1 MSDVIPEPPQRS
13 NSHLMSR
20 IRLIEGD
27 LLDQM
32 DVDAIVATILP
43 TLKAEG
49 HLNEAIIA
57 KAGQTLDN
65 FVVDNIFKPRSG
77 DVFSVPPF
85 GIPVKH
91 IFYAVMPIW
100 KDNLAN
106 EERDLTRC
114 YRGVME
120 LAVKMNLDKIAV
132 PALGCRQGT
141 FPVKRAARLGVQGI
155 LDRMSEKLQD
165 VRIVC
170 RTREQ
175 YDAFHFW
182 LKHYGWEG

>member
-1 MSDVIPEPPQRS
+1 
-13 NSHLMSR
+13 MSR

-43 TLKAEG
+43 TLKADG
-49 HLNEAIIA
+49 HLNDAIIA

-65 FVVDNIFKPRSG
+65 FIVDNIFKPKSG

-91 IFYAVMPIW
+91 ILYAVMPVW

-120 LAVKMNLDKIAV
+120 LAVNMHLEKIAL
-132 PALGCRQGT
+132 PALGCRHGT

-155 LDRMSEKLQD
+155 LDRMHEQLTE
-165 VRIVC
+165 VRIIC
-170 RTREQ
+170 RNREQ
-175 YDAFHFW
+175 YDAFHYW
-182 LKHYGWEG
+182 LKYYGWEG

>member
-1 MSDVIPEPPQRS
+1 MSDEVIEPPSRS
-13 NSHLMSR
+13 NSPLIGR
-20 IRLIEGD
+20 IKLIEGD

-43 TLKAEG
+43 TLQADG
-49 HLNEAIIA
+49 HLNDAIIA
-57 KAGQTLDN
+57 RAGRSLDN
-65 FVVDNIFKPRSG
+65 FIVDNIFKPKSG
-77 DVFSVPPF
+77 DVFAVPPF

-91 IFYAVMPIW
+91 LFYAVMPVW

-120 LAVKMNLDKIAV
+120 LAVRMGLDTVAF
-132 PALGCRQGT
+132 PALGCRRGT

-155 LDRMSEKLQD
+155 LDRMHEQLQEI
-165 VRIVC
+165 RIVC
-170 RTREQ
+170 YTREQ
-175 YDAFHFW
+175 YDAFRHW
-182 LKHYGWEG
+182 LEYYGWEG